1 MNFKSSIMIGALII
15 LHLISAQ
22 RAFSAKKVINSPIVN
37 SISTNKNGIII
48 SFSNTSGGFVS
59 NASSSDFMICGKD
72 KKFYPATQILV
83 QKNKITLSSTS
94 VNQPI
99 AVRYGYGNVLNDSIL
114 TKNGTVLKPFRTD
127 TFNNIS
133 YARWFADSEM
143 KRFPEAWQLDHG
155 KRLYFGYSQGLGS
168 LAMLNMWKQT
178 GDKRYFDY
186 VKNWADT
193 LITEDGKIHEYHVE
207 TYNIDYI
214 NSGKVLFDV
223 YKQTGESKYKKTM
236 DNLINQMKNHP
247 RTLEGGY
254 WHKLIYQHQIWLDG
268 IYMGS
273 PFLAQYGKEFN
284 QPEWLDEAI
293 HQITLC
299 HSKCYNPETGLYY
312 HAWDESKK
320 QLWANKQTGL
330 SPNFWGRSIGWY
342 FMAVVDALDFIPENH
357 PRRTELIAIVQNL
370 TIAMGKYQSKNG
382 LWFQVVDKPEGKGN
396 YEEASVTS
404 MCMYSIAKAINKGYV
419 DKKYRIISEKAH
431 KGIVNNLLI
440 VSKNGTLTLTK
451 CCAVAGLGGNPYRN
465 GSYEY
470 YIGERIRDNDAKAT
484 GPFIMGCIELEK

>member
-1 MNFKSSIMIGALII
+1 
-15 LHLISAQ
+15 
-22 RAFSAKKVINSPIVN
+22 
-37 SISTNKNGIII
+37 
-48 SFSNTSGGFVS
+48 
-59 NASSSDFMICGKD
+59 
-72 KKFYPATQILV
+72 
-83 QKNKITLSSTS
+83 
-94 VNQPI
+94 
-99 AVRYGYGNVLNDSIL
+99 
-114 TKNGTVLKPFRTD
+114 
-127 TFNNIS
+127 
-133 YARWFADSEM
+133 
-143 KRFPEAWQLDHG
+143 
-155 KRLYFGYSQGLGS
+155 
-168 LAMLNMWKQT
+168 
-178 GDKRYFDY
+178 YFDY

-193 LITEDGKIHEYHVE
+193 LIAQDGKIYEYHVE

-223 YKQTGESKYKKTM
+223 YKQTGDSKYKKAM

-247 RTLEGGY
+247 LTLEGGY

-284 QPEWLDEAI
+284 QPEWIEEAI